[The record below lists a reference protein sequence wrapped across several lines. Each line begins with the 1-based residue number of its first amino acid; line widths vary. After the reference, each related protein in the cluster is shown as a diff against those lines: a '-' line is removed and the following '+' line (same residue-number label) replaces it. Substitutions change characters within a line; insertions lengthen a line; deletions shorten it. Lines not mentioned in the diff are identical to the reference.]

1 MSYVY
6 GPVPSRRLG
15 QSLGVDP
22 IPFKV
27 CNYNCVYCQLGRT
40 TPLTN
45 HRQVFFPPEEILAEV
60 RQVLESNQTDQIDYI
75 TFVGEG
81 EPLLCASLGRLIR
94 GVKALTDIPV
104 AVITNGSLLFRPEV
118 RKEVSAAE
126 VVIPTLD
133 AADEETF
140 RRINRPWPELH
151 IAEIIEGLV
160 AFRQMFQGQLWVE
173 VMLVKGVNDTE
184 QVLTGIAGA
193 LRRIRPDQV
202 HINVPIRPPAETWV
216 EPPEDE
222 GLIRAMA
229 ILGEVAPIVTPA
241 TGAFK
246 LGEGKSV
253 VDGIIEIIRRH
264 PMREAELV
272 ETLTHY
278 VDDPADVERALA
290 RLDASDQA
298 RRRVYREQAFW
309 EYAGGRFA
317 ATPTDKEKKYE
328 KNNMRG

>member
-1 MSYVY
+1 MTYLY

-15 QSLGVDP
+15 QSLGIDP
-22 IPFKV
+22 IPFKT

-45 HRQVFFPPEEILAEV
+45 RRQVFFPPEDILAEV
-60 RQVLESNQTDQIDYI
+60 SQALRTNQPDRIDYI
-75 TFVGEG
+75 TFVGQG

-94 GVKALTDIPV
+94 EVKTLTDIPV
-104 AVITNGSLLFRPEV
+104 AVITNGSLLFRPGARAEV
-118 RKEVSAAE
+118 CQAD

-133 AADEETF
+133 AADEELF
-140 RRINRPWPELH
+140 RRLNRPWPELH

-160 AFRQMFQGQLWVE
+160 ALRRMFEGQLWVE
-173 VMLVKGVNDTE
+173 VMLIKGINDTE
-184 QVLTGIAGA
+184 QALSGIAGA
-193 LRRIRPDQV
+193 LSRIRPDQV

-246 LGEGKSV
+246 LGEGKSAA
-253 VDGIIEIIRRH
+253 DGIIDIIRRH
-264 PMREAELV
+264 PMRQAELV
-272 ETLTHY
+272 ETLSRNATGR
-278 VDDPADVERALA
+278 DEVEMTLA
-290 RLDASDQA
+290 RLAASGQA
-298 RRRVYREQAFW
+298 RRRIYRGQVFW
-309 EYAGGRFA
+309 EYAGGRFG
-317 ATPTDKEKKYE
+317 ATTKGG
-328 KNNMRG
+328 KNGSQKVL

>member
-1 MSYVY
+1 V
-6 GPVPSRRLG
+6 G
-15 QSLGVDP
+15 Q
-22 IPFKV
+22 
-27 CNYNCVYCQLGRT
+27 
-40 TPLTN
+40 
-45 HRQVFFPPEEILAEV
+45 
-60 RQVLESNQTDQIDYI
+60 
-75 TFVGEG
+75 G

-94 GVKALTDIPV
+94 EVKALINMPV

-118 RKEVSAAE
+118 RQEICQAD

-133 AADEETF
+133 AADEEIF

-160 AFRQMFQGQLWVE
+160 ALRRIFEGQLWVE

-184 QVLTGIAGA
+184 QALFGIAGA
-193 LRRIRPDQV
+193 LSRIRPDQV
-202 HINVPIRPPAETWV
+202 HINVPIRPPAEAWV

-229 ILGEVAPIVTPA
+229 ILGEVAPMVAPA

-246 LGEGKSV
+246 LAEGKSTV
-253 VDGIIEIIRRH
+253 EGIIDIIRRH
-264 PMREAELV
+264 PMREVELV

-278 VDDPADVERALA
+278 VNDPAEVEITLA
-290 RLDASDQA
+290 RLAASDQA

-317 ATPTDKEKKYE
+317 ATTKGG
-328 KNNMRG
+328 KNGSQKIL

>member
-15 QSLGVDP
+15 QSLGIDP
-22 IPFKV
+22 IPFKT

-45 HRQVFFPPEEILAEV
+45 ERQDFFPPEDILAEV
-60 RQVLESNQTDQIDYI
+60 RRALQTHQSDRIDYI
-75 TFVGEG
+75 TFVGQG
-81 EPLLCASLGRLIR
+81 EPLLCASLGRLIWD
-94 GVKALTDIPV
+94 VKTLTDIPV

-118 RKEVSAAE
+118 REEVCPAQ

-140 RRINRPWPELH
+140 RRINRSWPELH
-151 IAEIIEGLV
+151 IAEIIDGLA
-160 AFRQMFQGQLWVE
+160 AFRRMFEGQLWVE
-173 VMLVKGVNDTE
+173 VMLVKGINDTE
-184 QVLTGIAGA
+184 QTLTGIVGA
-193 LRRIRPDQV
+193 LSCIRPDQV
-202 HINVPIRPPAETWV
+202 HINVPIRPPAEVWV
-216 EPPEDE
+216 EPPDDD

-241 TGAFK
+241 TGTFK
-246 LGEGKSV
+246 LVEGMPV

-264 PMREAELV
+264 PMRQAELV
-272 ETLTHY
+272 ETLSRNAAGR
-278 VDDPADVERALA
+278 DKVEMTLA
-290 RLDASDQA
+290 RLAASGQA
-298 RRRVYREQAFW
+298 RRRVYRGQTFW

-317 ATPTDKEKKYE
+317 ATLKDKKEDE
-328 KNNMRG
+328 